1 MVEPE
6 IARRCTSCGA
16 SVRQRAAFCP
26 QCGQL
31 LGQKQPE
38 SQSDPQTNA
47 VEGLQTQIIAPPSE
61 GLETQIIAAPSEAP
75 ETQILAA
82 PSEAPETQIIAAP
95 YEGPETQIIVA
106 PSEVPPIASELSDAS
121 AMTQT
126 DLVLPEEL
134 RSDPAPIVAATQP
147 LIRHTI
153 QREPTVSEAD
163 IIDPHAPDGVRPG
176 VEHNLMDRVDRIR
189 KVSSVVIDQAAYVP
203 SLRFLLVA
211 AVLFIL
217 FVVLMVVSKVIG

>member
-38 SQSDPQTNA
+38 SESDPQTNA

-61 GLETQIIAAPSEAP
+61 GSETQIIAAPFEAPETQIIAAPSEA
-75 ETQILAA
+75 
-82 PSEAPETQIIAAP
+82 
-95 YEGPETQIIVA
+95 PETQIIVA

-126 DLVLPEEL
+126 DLVLPDDL
-134 RSDPAPIVAATQP
+134 RSEPAPIVAATQP
-147 LIRHTI
+147 LIRQTI

-163 IIDPHAPDGVRPG
+163 IINPHAPASVQPG

-189 KVSSVVIDQAAYVP
+189 RVSSVVIDQAAYDP

-211 AVLFIL
+211 ALLFIL

>member
-31 LGQKQPE
+31 LGQKQPDE
-38 SQSDPQTNA
+38 QSDPQTNV
-47 VEGLQTQIIAPPSE
+47 VEGPETQIIAPPSE
-61 GLETQIIAAPSEAP
+61 GSETQIIAAPSEGSETQIIAAPFDAPETQIIAAPSEAP
-75 ETQILAA
+75 ETQIISA
-82 PSEAPETQIIAAP
+82 PF
-95 YEGPETQIIVA
+95 EGP
-106 PSEVPPIASELSDAS
+106 PLASGTSDAS

-126 DLVLPEEL
+126 DLVLPEDL
-134 RSDPAPIVAATQP
+134 RSNPAPRVAATQP
-147 LIRHTI
+147 LIRQTI

-163 IIDPHAPDGVRPG
+163 TITPPTPDGVRPG
-176 VEHNLMDRVDRIR
+176 IEHNLMDRVDLIR
-189 KVSSVVIDQAAYVP
+189 KVSSVVIDQAAYDP

-211 AVLFIL
+211 AVLVIL
-217 FVVLMVVSKVIG
+217 FVVLMVMSKVIG